1 MKRLVRS
8 EGELALDVRQRLQQK
23 SRRWLKGKWE
33 LTTKLLRTNFTVSW
47 WRRATPSPFVRYMY
61 MYFIVGLLWEGF
73 VVAHIASWFKKR
85 TKPSELHQEHLDD
98 SLRTS
103 SGLMSAQSRWRVIED
118 LYAGSLVKLLILNQG
133 TFYKN
138 LMNKSVL
145 ATCTLYLCIGLSTW
159 LRSTFGQGLVCKEEP
174 ECVFEGIMKKELFVN
189 TLDGTLFSF
198 IENVYPE
205 GHKFMMDNDLKHTSG
220 YAADWMRENGVNWCK
235 IPAKS
240 PDLRTCGAS
249 WRNT

>member
-1 MKRLVRS
+1 
-8 EGELALDVRQRLQQK
+8 
-23 SRRWLKGKWE
+23 
-33 LTTKLLRTNFTVSW
+33 
-47 WRRATPSPFVRYMY
+47 MY
-61 MYFIVGLLWEGF
+61 MYFIVGLLWDGGL
-73 VVAHIASWFKKR
+73 VVAHIASWFEKR
-85 TKPSELHQEHLDD
+85 IRPSDLHQEHLDD

-118 LYAGSLVKLLILNQG
+118 SFAGSLVKLLILNQG

-159 LRSTFGQGLVCKEEP
+159 LRSTFGQGLVCEEEL
-174 ECVFEGIMKKELFVN
+174 ECVFEGIMKKFRNCLW
-189 TLDGTLFSF
+189 TPWMGLFSF

-249 WRNT
+249 WRNTQEEKLSQNWRTNWFKGLSSFGEQWTLPSTWST